1 MRLDALGSAVYAPL
15 TMDLFAA
22 SGIDLPRSGGPTRRT
37 AAPRSLRVPLFAH
50 KVVEE
55 ARGKAAFAPAEAQRK
70 AAHDYARRAK
80 KSFGRLKEEAV
91 RPIFFSVI
99 LEQLLGYKTADPE
112 SEYSLAFERPIRRGA
127 VDVALGRFDERAAV
141 NDIVAPFE
149 LKGPATVDLDAPMP
163 GRGRS
168 PVQQAWDYA
177 IDAPGARWVL
187 VSNCLE
193 IRLYGFGRGREAY
206 EVFDL
211 GRLDEDSEHER
222 LWLILSAN
230 RFLGGATEQ
239 LLRDTDGAYKD
250 ITNRLYLEY
259 KGLRDRLVSFI
270 VDSADGPKL
279 SSLRAI
285 EPAQK
290 ILDRILFIAFAQRT
304 DLLPDRLLERAAQ
317 SRNEFVPQPLWSNF
331 AALFHAVDRGDT
343 RLQVWPY
350 NGGLFAADP
359 VVDDIVLPDD
369 LAAEVAELGK
379 WDYRSEVPVTLLG
392 HIFEQSITD
401 IERLKAEGRGEAPPK
416 ISQRKRTGVVY
427 TPDMVTRFLVE
438 KTIGVTLREYFD
450 EAWMRFGM
458 GEGASEDAQR
468 AFWRADLARL
478 RGLTVVDPA
487 CGSGAFLVAA
497 FDALASEYRRGEKA
511 LKALGEPIA
520 FDIFDEIVTHNLY
533 GVDLNPESAEITRL
547 SLWLKTAR
555 RDHRLQNLEA
565 TIRVG
570 DSLIED
576 GAYTARP
583 FEWRAA
589 FPHVFERGGF
599 DIVIGNPPY
608 VRMEY
613 IKPIKPYLEEHY
625 AVAAD
630 RADLYAYF
638 YERAVGLSK
647 EGGRL
652 GFISSSTFFR
662 TGSGEP
668 LRRFLSERTA
678 IETIVDF
685 GDAQLFEGVTT
696 YPAILTLRKA
706 PEQNGDVAY
715 LVIEGEAPTD
725 LGRAFREGARTMGRA
740 RLSATTWRVEDDE
753 LAKLR
758 NKIANGRKT
767 LSEVYGAPLR
777 GIVTGLN
784 EPFIIDTPTRDRLLR
799 ADPKSAELLRPFLR
813 GENVK
818 RWRVE
823 PEGLWLINTPKGKV
837 DIDAYPAIRDWLL
850 PFKPELE
857 KRAAKQKW
865 FVTPTE
871 LLSTST
877 RKNVVEVSKAFVIDT
892 PTRDWLVKAD
902 PKSAELLE
910 RLHVEGEGQWLIDTR
925 KGNVDIEG
933 YPAVRDWLLPFKPE
947 LEKHATR
954 QEWFELQQAQL
965 AYQPKFQELKIVY
978 PVISQGPKYSVD
990 FEGRYINDKCFT
1002 IISSYDLV
1010 SLLNSKLLWFWL
1022 FGEASPLR
1030 GGQWRLEL
1038 REQYVSRLPIPDMP
1052 PDSRTRLAALGQAC
1066 THAAHERFEIQAA
1079 VRRRILDL
1087 ASGDRRKLTGKLY
1100 GWHELDFAAFR
1111 AEIKRA
1117 FRVDVPVKERGEWET
1132 YLRENT
1138 AHVRDLSDRIAAAE
1152 REIDQIVYALFG
1164 LTPEQIALLEASLK
1178 GQY

>member
-1 MRLDALGSAVYAPL
+1 
-15 TMDLFAA
+15 MDLFAV
-22 SGIDLPRSGGPTRRT
+22 SGIDLPRPS
-37 AAPRSLRVPLFAH
+37 APARGRAGALRSLRVPLFAH

-55 ARGKAAFAPAEAQRK
+55 ARGKAAFAPTAAQR
-70 AAHDYARRAK
+70 AAAADYARRAK

-91 RPIFFSVI
+91 RPILFSVV
-99 LEQLLGYKTADPE
+99 LETLLGYKTADPE
-112 SEYSLAFERPIRRGA
+112 SVYSLAFERPIRTGA
-127 VDVALGRFDERAAV
+127 VDVALGRFDERTKL

-149 LKGPATVDLDAPMP
+149 AKGPATTDLDAPMP

-177 IDAPGARWVL
+177 VDSPGARWVL
-187 VSNCLE
+187 VTNCLE
-193 IRLYGFGRGREAY
+193 VRLYGFGRGREAY
-206 EVFDL
+206 ELFDL
-211 GRLDEDSEHER
+211 TRLDEEDEHQR
-222 LWLILSAN
+222 LWLTLSAD
-230 RFLGGATEQ
+230 RFLGSATEQ
-239 LLRDTDGAYKD
+239 LLRETDGAYKD
-250 ITNRLYLEY
+250 ITNKLYFEY
-259 KGLRDRLVSFI
+259 KGLRDRLVSFM
-270 VDSADGPKL
+270 VDSADGPRL

-285 EPAQK
+285 ESAQK

-317 SRNEFVPQPLWSNF
+317 TRNEFVPQPLWSNF
-331 AALFHAVDRGDT
+331 TALFHAVDRGDT

-359 VVDDIVLPDD
+359 VVDSIVLPDN
-369 LAAEVAELGK
+369 LASEVAELGK

-401 IERLKAEGRGEAPPK
+401 IERVKAEGRGEAPPK

-438 KTIGVTLREYFD
+438 RTIGVALREFFD
-450 EAWMRFGM
+450 ELWARLGM
-458 GEGASEDAQR
+458 GENASEEQQQT
-468 AFWRADLARL
+468 FWREYLARL
-478 RGLTVVDPA
+478 RSLTIVDPA

-497 FDALASEYRRGEKA
+497 FDALAFEYSRAEKA
-511 LKALGEPIA
+511 LAALGQSIE
-520 FDIFDEIVTHNLY
+520 FDVYDEIVSANLY
-533 GVDLNPESAEITRL
+533 GVDINPESVEITRL

-576 GAYTARP
+576 GAFTAQP
-583 FEWRAA
+583 FDWRVA
-589 FPHVFERGGF
+589 FPQVFDRGGF

-613 IKPIKPYLEEHY
+613 IKAIKPYLEKHY
-625 AVAAD
+625 SVAAD

-638 YERAVGLSK
+638 YERGVGLLK
-647 EGGRL
+647 GGGRL

-696 YPAILTLRKA
+696 YPAIIALRTGYGA
-706 PEQNGDVAY
+706 AGELAY
-715 LVIEGEAPTD
+715 FVVKGEAPAD
-725 LGRAFREGARTMGRA
+725 LGRVFREGARTMPRT
-740 RLSATTWRVEDDE
+740 RLTAATWRVEEDA
-753 LAKLR
+753 LASLR
-758 NKIANGRKT
+758 DKITNGRKT
-767 LSEVYGAPLR
+767 LGEVYSAPLR

-784 EPFIIDTPTRDRLLR
+784 DAFIIDTPTRDRLVR

-813 GENVK
+813 GENIK

-823 PEGLWLINTPKGKV
+823 PERLWLINTPKGKV
-837 DIDAYPAIRDWLL
+837 NIDAYPAVREWLL
-850 PFKPELE
+850 PFKAELE

-865 FVTPTE
+865 FVTPSE
-871 LLSTST
+871 LLSPST
-877 RKNVVEVSKAFVIDT
+877 RKNIIDVSRAFVIDT
-892 PTRDWLVKAD
+892 PARDRLANAD
-902 PKSAELLE
+902 QKSTELLE
-910 RLHVEGEGQWLIDTR
+910 RWPTEAEGQWLINTR
-925 KGNVDIEG
+925 KGVVDIDA
-933 YPAVRDWLLPFKPE
+933 YPAIRDWLLPFKPE

-965 AYQPKFQELKIVY
+965 AYQTKFEELKVVY

-990 FEGRYINDKCFT
+990 VEGRYINDKCFA
-1002 IISSYDLV
+1002 IIGPYELIAI
-1010 SLLNSKLLWFWL
+1010 LNSKLSWFWL

-1030 GGQWRLEL
+1030 GGKWRLEL
-1038 REQYVSRLPIPDMP
+1038 REQYVSRLPIPEM
-1052 PDSRTRLAALGQAC
+1052 STETCTRLSNLGRAC
-1066 THAAHERFEIQAA
+1066 TDVAGERFEIQSA

-1087 ASGDRRKLTGKLY
+1087 SSPDRRKLTGRLHE
-1100 GWHELDFAAFR
+1100 WHERDFAAFR

-1117 FRVDVPVKERGEWET
+1117 FHGEIPLKERGEWEA
-1132 YLRENT
+1132 YLSENA
-1138 AHVRDLSDRIAAAE
+1138 AHVRQLSDRITASE
-1152 REIDQIVYALFG
+1152 EEIDQIIYALFD
-1164 LTPEQIALLEASLK
+1164 LTPDEIALLEASLA